1 MAEIYVRLCPL
12 CTLRG
17 KQEASHAKQDVK
29 SKVRGIETGI

>member
-17 KQEASHAKQDVK
+17 KQEVPRTKQDVK
-29 SKVRGIETGI
+29 SKVQGSEAGI

>member
-17 KQEASHAKQDVK
+17 KQEMSRTKQDVK
-29 SKVRGIETGI
+29 SKAQGSETGI